1 MNAEKQ
7 YIELYEQQRELIA
20 RRSAPVLNA
29 LRDEAFQCFRQSGFP
44 GRKVERYRYTDV
56 DAASCPTT
64 D

>member
-20 RRSAPVLNA
+20 RRSAPVMNA
-29 LRDEAFQCFRQSGFP
+29 LRDEAFQCFRQAGFP
-44 GRKVERYRYTDV
+44 SRKVERYRYTDV
-56 DAASCPTT
+56 DAAFMP